1 MLRRLYVNHF
11 RCLVN
16 FEVKFGSLHLIM
28 GANGCGKSTVFDI
41 VDRIRRFV
49 TNGAKV
55 TEVFPPEDLTSWV
68 ARDEQRFEVDV
79 EGNGGLYAYRL
90 AIGHTKDRKK
100 ERVDLEELLFNGN
113 PLFRYEQGSVHLF
126 HDDHEPGPIYPFD
139 WSYSSLST
147 IISRSDNTKLTWF
160 KNWLE
165 QMIILKPLPQDMT
178 ALASEES
185 SRLEYSG
192 ANFASWYRYLSQE
205 HQDRIFSLINR
216 LKEIV
221 PGFYSFKLEQ
231 EGNTRVLRVGF
242 ADEEIHGSS
251 PFYFDFDRLSDG
263 QRILLVL
270 YSLLCDVE
278 GQHRTLFLDEPGNY
292 LSIDEIQPWLV
303 ELSDLCAEEEVQ
315 AVLISHNPEL
325 IDYLGGAYGLWMD
338 REPLGPARI
347 RAIALNEEEGKG
359 EAGAWGQP
367 LKLSERI
374 ARGWQE

>member
-1 MLRRLYVNHF
+1 M
-11 RCLVN
+11 
-16 FEVKFGSLHLIM
+16 
-28 GANGCGKSTVFDI
+28 
-41 VDRIRRFV
+41 
-49 TNGAKV
+49 
-55 TEVFPPEDLTSWV
+55 
-68 ARDEQRFEVDV
+68 
-79 EGNGGLYAYRL
+79 
-90 AIGHTKDRKK
+90 
-100 ERVDLEELLFNGN
+100 
-113 PLFRYEQGSVHLF
+113 
-126 HDDHEPGPIYPFD
+126 
-139 WSYSSLST
+139 
-147 IISRSDNTKLTWF
+147 
-160 KNWLE
+160 
-165 QMIILKPLPQDMT
+165 
-178 ALASEES
+178 
-185 SRLEYSG
+185 
-192 ANFASWYRYLSQE
+192 
-205 HQDRIFSLINR
+205 
-216 LKEIV
+216 
-221 PGFYSFKLEQ
+221 
-231 EGNTRVLRVGF
+231 LRVGF

-347 RAIALNEEEGKG
+347 RAIALSEEEGKG